1 VDDQKDYKEFTE
13 EIFRLTNIPLHLYR
27 ENQVR
32 RRVTLWMSFLG
43 IKTFKEY
50 LNYLKSTT
58 KAMDEFKK
66 KFTINVSEFFRNP
79 ELFEELRKYIPN
91 LAKNTD
97 MLRVYSAGCSVGA
110 EAYTVAIIL
119 EEYFKDINYHIWG
132 LDIDEEALEKA
143 KLGVYTQDFFK
154 SAKRELI
161 DKYFNKLSENE
172 YQIKDKIKEHTTFL
186 KGDLIL
192 GKPPRSDFD
201 IVLCRN
207 VVIYFDEE
215 AKEKVYTNLSNSLK
229 AGGILFVGATERIF
243 NARRFSLEYVSSFIY
258 RKV

>member
-1 VDDQKDYKEFTE
+1 MDDQKEYKEFTE
-13 EIFRLTNIPLHLYR
+13 EIFKLTNIPLHLYR

-32 RRVTLWMSFLG
+32 RRVTLWMSFVGL
-43 IKTFKEY
+43 KSFKEY
-50 LNYLKSTT
+50 LNYLKSSP
-58 KAMDEFKK
+58 KALEEFKK

-79 ELFEELRKYIPN
+79 ELFDELKKYIPE
-91 LAKNTD
+91 LAKKTD
-97 MLRVYSAGCSVGA
+97 ILRVYSAGCSVGA

-119 EEYFKDINYHIWG
+119 NEYFKGTKYHIWG

-143 KLGVYTQDFFK
+143 KLGIYTKDFFK
-154 SAKRELI
+154 SARTDLI
-161 DKYFNKLSENE
+161 EKYFNKMSQDK
-172 YQIKDKIKEHTTFL
+172 YQIKDEIKTHTTFL

-192 GKPPRSDFD
+192 GEPPRLDFD

-215 AKEKVYTNLSNSLK
+215 AKDKVYANLSKCLK
-229 AGGILFVGATERIF
+229 VGGILFVGATERVF
-243 NARRFSLEYVSSFIY
+243 DARRFSLEYVSSFIY